1 MVTVKP
7 LRDAAAA
14 QVQRPL
20 AELASWGAGLRPL
33 APKHNREPAGGW
45 GATSPLA
52 RVLRVS
58 VFMATN
64 LDLQEQEQIDAV
76 KAFWGQYG
84 NLITWT
90 VTLVLVAFAGWNGWN
105 WWQRDQAAKASVMF
119 DEMDQ
124 AVQAADADKA
134 GRVFKDLKDR
144 FGRTVYAQQA
154 GLLAAKVQTDKGQ
167 ADAAIASLTWV
178 ADEASDEDYRSL
190 AHLRLAGLLL
200 DKQDYDGALKQ
211 LDAVKSSEFAGLAD
225 DRRGDVLAAQGK
237 PAEAVAAWKK
247 GWDAL
252 SDKLDYRRIVE
263 AKLTAA
269 GAQPAASG
277 AAQ

>member
-1 MVTVKP
+1 
-7 LRDAAAA
+7 
-14 QVQRPL
+14 
-20 AELASWGAGLRPL
+20 
-33 APKHNREPAGGW
+33 
-45 GATSPLA
+45 
-52 RVLRVS
+52 
-58 VFMATN
+58 MATN

-190 AHLRLAGLLL
+190 SHLRLAGLLL
-200 DKQDYDGALKQ
+200 DKKDYDGALKQ